1 MLQDIEH
8 GRQTETD
15 YLNGFVVDR
24 ARQYG
29 VATPFNDLTIE
40 LVKQKEA
47 GEKPAAGTLAADER
61 L

>member
-1 MLQDIEH
+1 MP
-8 GRQTETD
+8 
-15 YLNGFVVDR
+15 
-24 ARQYG
+24 ARHLATGAQELRPSAPSEWFEV

-47 GEKPAAGTLAADER
+47 GEKPSVETLAAYAR